1 MCLYG
6 EHIKAS
12 VNQRSFPRFLNI
24 QILDMVLNRIRFRM
38 EEIKYLVITQKKL
51 INQIAKKEDI
61 NVETVRRI
69 FSATENIVFDYLS
82 STTPSENVVVKILN
96 GLSLTGKYIPE
107 KEIHTYDDIKC
118 EERIS
123 VKPRVTRYY
132 NRKINNYF

>member
-1 MCLYG
+1 MPIWRTYQSISKPKKFSKVFEYTNIRYG
-6 EHIKAS
+6 LKS
-12 VNQRSFPRFLNI
+12 NSI
-24 QILDMVLNRIRFRM
+24 QNGGN
-38 EEIKYLVITQKKL
+38 

>member
-12 VNQRSFPRFLNI
+12 VNQRSFLRFLNI

-82 STTPSENVVVKILN
+82 ENVVVKILN